1 MYLFSQ
7 LFNSYHFKGGK
18 KAGKFV
24 NEIIDKILKESG
36 IKGVVVNSRI
46 INALRKTI
54 WLLKS
59 KFDSMK
65 KKGGASVRR
74 LLDQWKSTTY
84 AFTVYYQELDK
95 ASLLQENKEV
105 RGQKRVLGENVVNE
119 VAKRL
124 KVEEKLQQAF
134 AKSEKSSGFY
144 KKRFK
149 DLARKVARMNKKNL
163 RGPQK
168 NKSFSEYTQRHQS
181 RIKTQLK
188 DRCYSTLPFMGEYD
202 FIATKVEIFNAET
215 QEYDTLQLI
224 DENELPFTESNPK
237 TLNSDEIDDINL
249 WIYIKD
255 KYNISD
261 QACMERVSYEGY

>member
-1 MYLFSQ
+1 MSCFLYLFSQ

-168 NKSFSEYTQRHQS
+168 NKSFSEYAQRHQS

-215 QEYDTLQLI
+215 QEYDLLH
-224 DENELPFTESNPK
+224 
-237 TLNSDEIDDINL
+237 
-249 WIYIKD
+249 
-255 KYNISD
+255 
-261 QACMERVSYEGY
+261 

>member
-1 MYLFSQ
+1 MPS
-7 LFNSYHFKGGK
+7 GK
-18 KAGKFV
+18 
-24 NEIIDKILKESG
+24 N
-36 IKGVVVNSRI
+36 
-46 INALRKTI
+46 

-105 RGQKRVLGENVVNE
+105 RGQKRVLGETVVNE

-124 KVEEKLQQAF
+124 KVEEKLQL

-168 NKSFSEYTQRHQS
+168 NKSFSEYAQRHQS

-188 DRCYSTLPFMGEYD
+188 DKCYSTLSFMGEYD

-215 QEYDTLQLI
+215 QEYDSLH
-224 DENELPFTESNPK
+224 
-237 TLNSDEIDDINL
+237 
-249 WIYIKD
+249 
-255 KYNISD
+255 
-261 QACMERVSYEGY
+261 

>member
-7 LFNSYHFKGGK
+7 LFTHTISKEEE

-84 AFTVYYQELDK
+84 AFTLYYQELDK
-95 ASLLQENKEV
+95 ASLLQENKEF
-105 RGQKRVLGENVVNE
+105 REQKRVLEESVVNE

-124 KVEEKLQQAF
+124 KVEEKLQQAL
-134 AKSEKSSGFY
+134 AKSEKSSDFY

-149 DLARKVARMNKKNL
+149 NLARKVARMNKKNL

-188 DRCYSTLPFMGEYD
+188 DKCYSTLCFMGEYD

-224 DENELPFTESNPK
+224 DENELPFTESDPK
-237 TLNSDEIDDINL
+237 TLNSDEIDDFNL
-249 WIYIKD
+249 
-255 KYNISD
+255 
-261 QACMERVSYEGY
+261 

>member
-1 MYLFSQ
+1 M
-7 LFNSYHFKGGK
+7 
-18 KAGKFV
+18 
-24 NEIIDKILKESG
+24 
-36 IKGVVVNSRI
+36 NSRI
-46 INALRKTI
+46 INALRTKN

-65 KKGGASVRR
+65 KKGGSSVRR

-168 NKSFSEYTQRHQS
+168 NKSFSEYAQRHQS

-215 QEYDTLQLI
+215 PEYDTLHSLMKM
-224 DENELPFTESNPK
+224 NF
-237 TLNSDEIDDINL
+237 
-249 WIYIKD
+249 IY
-255 KYNISD
+255 
-261 QACMERVSYEGY
+261 

>member
-1 MYLFSQ
+1 M
-7 LFNSYHFKGGK
+7 
-18 KAGKFV
+18 
-24 NEIIDKILKESG
+24 
-36 IKGVVVNSRI
+36 NSRI

-54 WLLKS
+54 WLLKR

-105 RGQKRVLGENVVNE
+105 RGQKRVLEESVVNE

-124 KVEEKLQQAF
+124 KVKEKLQQAL
-134 AKSEKSSGFY
+134 AKSENSSDFY

-168 NKSFSEYTQRHQS
+168 NKSFSEYAQRHQF

-188 DRCYSTLPFMGEYD
+188 DRCYSTLSFMGEYD

-215 QEYDTLQLI
+215 QEYDSLH
-224 DENELPFTESNPK
+224 
-237 TLNSDEIDDINL
+237 
-249 WIYIKD
+249 
-255 KYNISD
+255 
-261 QACMERVSYEGY
+261 